1 MYDLSQVGSEK
12 RMEENPA
19 SRLILEKNGLKNPTN

>member
-12 RMEENPA
+12 RIEENPV
-19 SRLILEKNGLKNPTN
+19 SRLKKCLKNPTD